1 MQFCI
6 ISKWLETYQIFISFG
21 ITSYMNM
28 LAGYGIGKRTI
39 RIALLYLM
47 LALNQNCSAFK
58 YPDLI
63 IV

>member
-1 MQFCI
+1 
-6 ISKWLETYQIFISFG
+6 
-21 ITSYMNM
+21 MNM